1 MCVVLTM
8 ACDTKAKLTGKV
20 VVVTGGS
27 SGMGFEAAKNL
38 ANQGARVIIA
48 SRTETKLMAARDQ
61 IIAAT
66 GNTNVA
72 YKTVDLASLSSVR
85 NFANEINMEDKVN
98 VLINNAGAIA
108 LPDRLTA
115 DDLNLTMQVNYFG
128 AFLLTYL
135 LLPKLMS
142 SVPSRIVNGVAAS
155 MYFGEINFDHWND
168 LGRYD
173 PITALG
179 SSKLAVNLFS
189 AELDRRLKNTG
200 VTTNSYDPFVVKDT
214 NVLTNLPGALQNV
227 SQFFVNM
234 VGQRKEDVGKQIAYL
249 AAAPEMEG
257 VGGKL
262 YKFCFEFK
270 NHWLVHDRLLTK
282 RLWEESKKAVK
293 ITEKEDWERNNFI

>member
-1 MCVVLTM
+1 MT
-8 ACDTKAKLTGKV
+8 CDTNAKLNGKV

-48 SRTETKLMAARDQ
+48 SKTETKLKAARDQ

-66 GNTNVA
+66 GNQNVA

-85 NFANEINMEDKVN
+85 NLANDLNMEDKVN

-108 LPDRLTA
+108 LPDTLTA
-115 DDLNLTMQVNYFG
+115 NDLNLTMQVNYFG

-135 LLPKLMS
+135 LLPKLIS
-142 SVPSRIVNGVAAS
+142 SAPSRIVNGVAAT
-155 MYFGEINFDHWND
+155 MYVGGINFDHWND
-168 LGRYD
+168 LGRYN

-179 SSKLAVNLFS
+179 SSKLAVDLFS

-200 VTTNSYDPFVVKDT
+200 VTCNCYDPYLVKDT
-214 NVLTNLPGALQNV
+214 NLLSNLPGVFQNV
-227 SQFFVNM
+227 SQFILNM

-249 AAAPEMEG
+249 AAAPEMES
-257 VGGKL
+257 VSGKL
-262 YKFCFEFK
+262 YKFCYEFK

-293 ITEKEDWERNNFI
+293 ITEKEDWEVKNLI